1 MPIQSFTDPVQKHHI
16 LHLLRRTLFGF
27 SLADIDKFKGKS
39 LTECIDALCVLGTT
53 PSPPL
58 NTFETMDPDVAIGQ
72 TWVNAHPTTD
82 TLTKYRRESFEFWLL
97 NKMITQETNISEKM
111 NFFWYHHIPA
121 ESNFSQPHQQ
131 YQYMQLLRS
140 HSLGNFKTLVT
151 EISTHPC
158 MLNYLS
164 GKDNTSKAPNENFAR
179 ELLELFTIGKDNP
192 TNTYNESDV
201 QQASKALTGW
211 RVDNTKNTP
220 STFDLSKHDL
230 GTKSFS
236 TYFSSKTIT
245 NPIDANMGKND
256 LHSIID
262 MIFTQNDVALFVV
275 RKLYRYFVYYN
286 ITPEIETSII
296 IPLAQTF
303 RNNNYEILPVIK
315 ELFGSQ
321 HFMSNAV
328 IGAMIKNPIEYALN
342 PMKLLGMNWSS
353 TPKDR
358 FDFTRSLFY
367 KLSDQGINLEYPP
380 SVAGW
385 PAYYQSP
392 SFHQIWIT
400 SANLRSRK
408 EITDALI
415 NKYWKN
421 CSYDLLG
428 FTNQLTHKDDVD
440 LMINEVIELFHPL
453 ASEAVVKTTLK
464 NILISPQTDSYYWN
478 QIWDDYIANPT
489 DATKVKTVESRL
501 KTFYSTL
508 LGMAE
513 SHLE

>member
-1 MPIQSFTDPVQKHHI
+1 MPIPAFTDPFQKKHL

-27 SLADIDKFKGKS
+27 NLADLKKFEGKS
-39 LTECIDALCVLGTT
+39 LVETIDILCVLGAN
-53 PSPPL
+53 PAPPL
-58 NTFETMDPDVAIGQ
+58 NTVEATDPDVAIGQ

-82 TLTKYRRESFEFWLL
+82 QLTQYRRESFEVWLL
-97 NKMITQETNISEKM
+97 NKIIFQETNIAEKM

-121 ESNFSQPHQQ
+121 EANFNQTHQQ
-131 YQYMQLLRS
+131 YQYIQLLRT

-164 GKDNTSKAPNENFAR
+164 GKENTSKAPNENFAR

-192 TNTYNESDV
+192 SNTYNESDV

-230 GTKSFS
+230 GPKSFS
-236 TYFSSKTIT
+236 AFFGSQIIKNTV
-245 NPIDANMGKND
+245 DADMGKND
-256 LHSIID
+256 LKSLID
-262 MIFTQNDVALFVV
+262 MIFTKDDVALYVV
-275 RKLYRYFVYYN
+275 RKLYRYFVYYD
-286 ITPEIETSII
+286 ISPEIEAKII
-296 IPLAQTF
+296 TPLAQTF
-303 RNNNYEILPVIK
+303 RTQNYEILPVIK
-315 ELFGSQ
+315 ELLGSQ
-321 HFMSNAV
+321 HFMSDSV
-328 IGAMIKNPIEYALN
+328 IGAMIRNPIEYALT

-353 TPKDR
+353 TPKEI
-358 FDFTRSLFY
+358 FDFTRSLHY
-367 KLSDQGINLEYPP
+367 KLSDQGMNLEYPP

-392 SFHQIWIT
+392 SFHEIWIT

-408 EITDALI
+408 DITDALI

-421 CSYDLLG
+421 CSYSLLS
-428 FTNQLTHKDDVD
+428 FTSQLTHVDDVD
-440 LMINEVIELFHPL
+440 LMIDEVIELLHPL
-453 ASEAVVKTTLK
+453 PSELTLKNTLK

-478 QIWDDYIANPT
+478 QIWNDYTTNPT